1 MKFILLI
8 AFSFISIQSYAKKC
22 ANFSTQKKLKL
33 GMSSVKIQDKQV
45 GKVWIETRM
54 GEHVI
59 ACQVAME
66 RTAPRKDNID
76 LRKRLIHLQFNMVS
90 QLRK

>member
-1 MKFILLI
+1 MQRNAQTSVHK
-8 AFSFISIQSYAKKC
+8 
-22 ANFSTQKKLKL
+22 KKLKL

-45 GKVWIETRM
+45 GKAWIVTRM

-66 RTAPRKDNID
+66 RTALRENNARLAWHGGPLVSYPD
-76 LRKRLIHLQFNMVS
+76 LIKTFIGSPMIRLLFFF
-90 QLRK
+90 L